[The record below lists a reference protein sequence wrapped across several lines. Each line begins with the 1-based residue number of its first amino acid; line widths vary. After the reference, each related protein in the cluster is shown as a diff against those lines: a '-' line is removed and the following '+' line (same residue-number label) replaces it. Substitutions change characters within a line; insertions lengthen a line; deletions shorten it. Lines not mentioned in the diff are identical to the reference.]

1 MKKKTKIIIFI
12 VALLIVVLIPIGISA
27 AKGLSIHFKTDEE
40 IAEANKKENERA
52 LAEKEN
58 FAKTHQT
65 NGISTQAND
74 EENDDGRIP
83 LLDENLAKADEEEQK
98 FIEIIKRYY
107 PNEFEEILEESK
119 TQQDTGI
126 VEITSSPLKDYE
138 KKLYDLVLKILE
150 NETLTEEETNMLKK
164 YINGNMY
171 NIKKDDSLNIR
182 AKKILNS

>member
-12 VALLIVVLIPIGISA
+12 IALLIVLLIPIGISA
-27 AKGLSIHFKTDEE
+27 AKGLAIHFKSDEE

-58 FAKTHQT
+58 FAKTHQA
-65 NGISTQAND
+65 NGISTQVDNS
-74 EENDDGRIP
+74 EQNNNIP

-98 FIEIIKRYY
+98 FIEIIKKYY
-107 PNEFEEILEESK
+107 PNEFEKILEESK
-119 TQQDTGI
+119 TEQDTGI

-150 NETLTEEETNMLKK
+150 NENLTEEESNILKQ
-164 YINGNMY
+164 YIHNNMY
-171 NIKKDDSLNIR
+171 NIKKDNSLNDR
-182 AKKILNS
+182 AEKILNT